1 MSAYIPEGYSWSDN
15 IIKSVNWIISCFSA
29 IWNGC
34 WLYMI
39 NPLIS
44 WVTGLDSDCIWYGG
58 KTLAVRILCAG
69 EHTPKMTDKILD
81 CIMHED
87 RFAGVMVERVLLF
100 RRAGHFVNT
109 RFSISMILQN
119 HSCWKRVSIAMLLI
133 LTNCEFGYWKLTI
146 RFKSNVDKC
155 FHQLMGT
162 NVALKIT
169 DTLKNEKYWLC
180 DCEIIMI
187 RYDRQN
193 PDHEALLMD
202 LWSLLRPNI
211 VSSLYHSIHD
221 CIAIESARLG
231 PMERNRLSRP
241 RPSHGFPWIGR
252 VKSQQSGLLR
262 SPSWK
267 RRTALSSVQIERCMS
282 WLDRMT

>member
-15 IIKSVNWIISCFSA
+15 IIQSVNWIISCFSA

-34 WLYMI
+34 WLYVI
-39 NPLIS
+39 NPLLS
-44 WVTGLDSDCIWYGG
+44 WVTGLDSRCIWVVG

-87 RFAGVMVERVLLF
+87 RFAGVMNENALF
-100 RRAGHFVNT
+100 FRPARHFVNT
-109 RFSISMILQN
+109 KFLILMILQS
-119 HSCWKRVSIAMLLI
+119 HLCWKREWIAMLLI
-133 LTNCEFGYWKLTI
+133 LTNRGFGCWELTI

-169 DTLKNEKYWLC
+169 DTLKNEKYSLDNC
-180 DCEIIMI
+180 LFFLIMS

-193 PDHEALLMD
+193 PDHEALLTD

-211 VSSLYHSIHD
+211 VSLFINSAFYF
-221 CIAIESARLG
+221 IAIESAWLG
-231 PMERNRLSRP
+231 SMERNRLSRAGS
-241 RPSHGFPWIGR
+241 SHRFPWIGR
-252 VKSQQSGLLR
+252 VKSQQFGLLR
-262 SPSWK
+262 SAPCK
-267 RRTALSSVQIERCMS
+267 RRAKLPSVRF
-282 WLDRMT
+282 